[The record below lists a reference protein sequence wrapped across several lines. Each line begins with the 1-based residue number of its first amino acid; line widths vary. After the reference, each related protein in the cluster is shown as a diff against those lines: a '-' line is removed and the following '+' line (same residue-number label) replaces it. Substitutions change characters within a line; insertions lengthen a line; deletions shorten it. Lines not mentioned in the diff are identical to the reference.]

1 MKALIQRVSEAKV
14 EIEGRATGRIGKGLL
29 VLLCVEKGDS
39 DKDVEYIA
47 RKISN
52 LRTFEDREGKMNFSL
67 KDISG
72 EVLLVSQ
79 FTLAADLKKGNR
91 PSFDNSEEPLKANEL
106 YMKVADKIR
115 SEGLSVRT
123 GEFAA
128 FMQVHLINDGPV
140 TFMLD
145 SRK

>member
-14 EIEGRATGRIGKGLL
+14 EIEGRTTGRIGKGLL

-39 DKDVEYIA
+39 DKDMEYIV

-52 LRTFEDREGKMNFSL
+52 LRTFDDKEGKMNLSL

-72 EVLLVSQ
+72 EVFVVSQ

-91 PSFDNSEEPLKANEL
+91 PSFDNSEEPSKANEL
-106 YMKVADKIR
+106 YIKVADKLR
-115 SEGLSVRT
+115 SEGLSVKT

-145 SRK
+145 TKK